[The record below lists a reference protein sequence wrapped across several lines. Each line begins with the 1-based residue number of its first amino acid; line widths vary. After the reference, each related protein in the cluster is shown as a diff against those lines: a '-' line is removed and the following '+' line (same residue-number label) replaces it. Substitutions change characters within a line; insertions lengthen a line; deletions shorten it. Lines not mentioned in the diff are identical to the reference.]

1 MDVNEV
7 ISALLGMPN
16 VIAHADS
23 LVAHWKREVSR
34 LQTATDALETD
45 VIAGRHAK
53 EWGAND
59 GERKVNQAIALGRHG
74 GYMEACRGLD
84 KAKHELALAEVE
96 AVQQRN
102 KFSAYRAVAEL
113 MAADRL
119 GDRTV
124 TSAANGHRI
133 YSEVGL

>member
-1 MDVNEV
+1 MDVAELV
-7 ISALLGMPN
+7 SALLGMPN

-34 LQTATDALETD
+34 LQTEADALESQFL
-45 VIAGRHAK
+45 VSRSAK
-53 EWGAND
+53 EWGANA
-59 GERKVNQAIALGRHG
+59 GERKVNQAIALQGNSR
-74 GYMEACRGLD
+74 YMEIIRFWD

-102 KFSAYRAVAEL
+102 KFSAYRTVAEL